1 MLVVCT
7 GNACRSPMAA
17 AILERRLAER
27 GVDACVTSAGTRPW
41 YAGATDHAVTVMRE
55 MGLDV
60 SAHENCQVT
69 AEQVE
74 RADLVLGMTRQHVNF
89 VTSRWPD
96 AAERTFLVGE
106 LSRLGGQIGPRTESE
121 SVSAWAERASAAR
134 PPLHPLGRAV
144 DEIDDPVGLPIEVYR
159 DTAAVLDQRLTE
171 VASLLAGV
179 PTLA

>member
-1 MLVVCT
+1 M
-7 GNACRSPMAA
+7 GA

-27 GVDACVTSAGTRPW
+27 DVDARVTSAGTRPW
-41 YAGATDHAVTVMRE
+41 NAGATDHAVTVMHE
-55 MGLDV
+55 IGLDV

-69 AEQVE
+69 GAMVE

-106 LSRLGGQIGPRTESE
+106 LARLGGQIGPRTQSE
-121 SVSAWAERASAAR
+121 SASDWAERASASR

-159 DTAAVLDQRLTE
+159 DTAAVLDQTLTE
-171 VASLLAGV
+171 IAALLAGV

>member
-1 MLVVCT
+1 
-7 GNACRSPMAA
+7 MAA

-27 GVDACVTSAGTRPW
+27 GVEASVASAGTRPW
-41 YAGATDHAVTVMRE
+41 NAGATDHAVTVMHE

-69 AEQVE
+69 VEMVE

-89 VTSRWPD
+89 LTSRRPD
-96 AAERTFLVGE
+96 AADRTFLVGE
-106 LSRLGGQIGPRTESE
+106 LARLGEQIGPRAESE
-121 SVSAWAERASAAR
+121 SASEWAERASAAR

-159 DTAAVLDQRLTE
+159 DTAAALDQRLTE
-171 VASLLAGV
+171 IASLLSGV